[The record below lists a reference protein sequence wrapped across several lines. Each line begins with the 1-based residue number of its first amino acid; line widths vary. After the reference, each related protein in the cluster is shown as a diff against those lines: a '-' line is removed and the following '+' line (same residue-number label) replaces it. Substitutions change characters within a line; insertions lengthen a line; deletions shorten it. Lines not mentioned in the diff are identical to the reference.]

1 MPRHLEA
8 TITEGML
15 PVDCGPWPWNSGS
28 MELQDGGAGAGDG
41 GGREREVSCVSVVNK
56 KLPTKEPQTFHETKE
71 VKTFSSLMA
80 KREV

>member
-1 MPRHLEA
+1 MALELRKHGTPRR
-8 TITEGML
+8 
-15 PVDCGPWPWNSGS
+15 
-28 MELQDGGAGAGDG
+28 GGGGG
-41 GGREREVSCVSVVNK
+41 GRGGREREVSCVSVVNK